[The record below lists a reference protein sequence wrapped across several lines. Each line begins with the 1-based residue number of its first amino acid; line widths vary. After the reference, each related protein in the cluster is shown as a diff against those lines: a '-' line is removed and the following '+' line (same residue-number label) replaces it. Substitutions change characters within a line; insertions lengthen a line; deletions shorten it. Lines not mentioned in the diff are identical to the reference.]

1 MVVAGGSRM
10 NHDLIGRSVGH
21 YTLLERLSAG
31 SMSSVY
37 RARERDGQHRSVA
50 IKILPVHLAA
60 DETVHERF
68 LREARMASRLKHP
81 HILPV
86 YDFGEDDDVPYIAMK
101 LVDGGTLADRI
112 AKGPLPLLMIVRILA
127 QVGDALDYAH
137 TQGVIHRDI
146 KPQNILFDTQGN
158 AYLGDFGI
166 ARVTAGTET
175 LTGNGAFIGTAAYA
189 SPEQCRGEEI
199 TPTSDIYSLGVVLY
213 EMLTGT
219 LPFAGAT
226 PLALMHQHI
235 NEPIPNPLK
244 QRPDL
249 PISVTEV
256 LRKALTKLPAVRY
269 QTASAMSSAFNTVMR
284 RTLGTGPLSE
294 AMPPVGPNPVFTK
307 PANAYQSPP
316 VPDELLRYLA
326 PTRPTPPAG
335 RQRLARYGH
344 IDPGEGM
351 PEPELEALGPLL
363 PTQPVRP
370 QTADTVFWTLVILV
384 AALAVVVIAIVILT
398 L

>member
-1 MVVAGGSRM
+1 MAQVGSRM
-10 NHDLIGRSVGH
+10 NNDLIGRSVGH
-21 YTLLERLSAG
+21 YTLLERMSAG
-31 SMSSVY
+31 AMSTVY
-37 RARERDGQHRSVA
+37 RAREADGQHRPVA

-60 DETVHERF
+60 NDTLHERF
-68 LREARMASRLKHP
+68 LREAHMASRLKHP

-86 YDFGEDDDVPYIAMK
+86 YAFGEDHDVPYIAMK

-112 AKGPLPLLMIVRILA
+112 ANGPLSLLVIVGILA
-127 QVGDALDYAH
+127 QVADALDYAH

-146 KPQNILFDTQGN
+146 KPSNILFDTQGD

-166 ARVTAGTET
+166 ARLGAGTET
-175 LTGNGAFIGTAAYA
+175 LTGTGTFIGTAAYA

-199 TPTSDIYSLGVVLY
+199 TPTSDIYSLGIVLY
-213 EMLTGT
+213 EMLTGV
-219 LPFAGAT
+219 LPFTGTT

-235 NEPIPNPLK
+235 NEPVPNPLK

-249 PISVTEV
+249 PIAITEV

-269 QTASAMSSAFNTVMR
+269 QTATAMSSAFNAVLR
-284 RTLGTGPLSE
+284 RTFGTGPLSE
-294 AMPPVGPNPVFTK
+294 AVPPVGPNPVFTK
-307 PANAYQSPP
+307 PAGAYQPP
-316 VPDELLRYLA
+316 SVPDELLRNLA

-344 IDPGEGM
+344 VAPGM
-351 PEPELEALGPLL
+351 PEPTLEDLGPLMSSA
-363 PTQPVRP
+363 RP
-370 QTADTVFWTLVILV
+370 ATSQTADTVFWLLVILV
-384 AALAVVVIAIVILT
+384 AVLAVAVIAIVILT